1 MRRSWMRHIA
11 IAAILALGIAACPAE
26 DDEPDAPDVEEPE
39 DVDEPDDTDAPDDEA
54 LHIGYI
60 LPETGPLAFLGPA
73 QIQGLNMAIDEAND
87 AGGVL
92 GEQVTLSSG
101 DEAGDAGVASESADT
116 LLADGVHAI
125 VGAAASGMSLA
136 IIDQIT
142 GAGVVQ
148 CSASNTAPTFTD
160 YDDGGYYFRTAP
172 SDALQGPVL
181 AEIVLEDDHTNVALI
196 ARADDYGRGLI
207 EATRE
212 TLEEAGAEIVYFDTY
227 DPEAVTFDAEV
238 SEILAADPDAV
249 VTVTFEEGVQLI
261 QTLIEQGWDPANTYG
276 ADGIR
281 DEGLNESVDP
291 DDANVIDGFKG
302 TAPDPGAVGGFMDSL
317 AEYDDTLDVTVYAPQ
332 AYDCGMWIMLAA
344 EAAGSTNPSAISDAM
359 IDVTTGD
366 NECEGF
372 EECAGLLRDGESISY
387 RFVSGV
393 SDMSDVGEP
402 VNGTYEVWEW
412 SDAELTSIDSR
423 EVFIEE

>member
-1 MRRSWMRHIA
+1 MRRSWLRHLA
-11 IAAILALGIAACPAE
+11 IAGILALGLAACPADE
-26 DDEPDAPDVEEPE
+26 EEPDTPDVEDE
-39 DVDEPDDTDAPDDEA
+39 DEEHEEDRPDDEA
-54 LHIGYI
+54 LHIGYV

-73 QIQGLNMAIDEAND
+73 QISALEMAIDEANE

-92 GEQVTLSSG
+92 GEEVTLSSG
-101 DEAGDAGVASESADT
+101 DEAGDAGVASESADS
-116 LLADGVHAI
+116 LLAEGVHAI

-160 YDDGGYYFRTAP
+160 YDDDGFYFRTAP
-172 SDALQGPVL
+172 SDVLQGPVL
-181 AEIVLEDDHTNVALI
+181 AEIVLEDDHTNIALI
-196 ARADDYGRGLI
+196 GRADDYGRGLI
-207 EATRE
+207 ESARD

-238 SEILAADPDAV
+238 SEMLAADPDAIV
-249 VTVTFEEGVQLI
+249 AVTFEEGVQML

-291 DDANVIDGFKG
+291 DDEGVIDGFQG
-302 TAPDPGAVGGFMDSL
+302 TAPDPGAVEGFMEQLEEFDP
-317 AEYDDTLDVTVYAPQ
+317 ELDVTIFAPQ
-332 AYDCGMWIMLAA
+332 AYDCGMMIMLAA
-344 EAAGSTNPSAISDAM
+344 EAAGSTNPDDISANMLEI
-359 IDVTTGD
+359 TTGD

-372 EECAGLLRDGESISY
+372 EECAELLRDDETISY
-387 RFVSGV
+387 RFAGGTEE
-393 SDMSDVGEP
+393 MSDAGEP

-412 SDAELTSIDSR
+412 SDGELTSVDSR
-423 EVFIEE
+423 EVFAEEAE